1 MKKESRVIH
10 QPSVDLP
17 EGNESLIG
25 PVYRSVKFSFPSIRA
40 AMTPEARHEGFDYSR
55 DANPTTRQLE
65 KLCAELQDR
74 DDAICVSTGMAAIW
88 LALIGNLNAGDR
100 IVFFVESYR
109 PIRTMVRER
118 LPHFGIEHTMLSIHD
133 HDAVAETFARE
144 DTKLLVFE
152 APTNPMLQVPDLD
165 AILELA
171 RANGVTTVL
180 DNTFGGLHNHGDFP
194 VDLFTHSLT
203 KYASGHGDVMG
214 GVVVGDQQRIASLKP
229 WAVNMG
235 ATLDSETAYLI
246 LRGLRTYFL
255 RFERHCASALRIAQ
269 YLQGHPQ
276 VERVFY
282 PGLESDPGHAL
293 ASRQMNGCG
302 GVLSFT
308 LACGREQAWAFVDA
322 LELFATVSSVGS
334 TESLVA
340 PVKLYFG
347 RDLSESEATSAGITE
362 GTVRLSVGLEH
373 TEDLIADLEQAFGD
387 TFG

>member
-17 EGNESLIG
+17 DGNESLIG

-74 DDAICVSTGMAAIW
+74 DGAICVSTGMAAIW
-88 LALIGNLNAGDR
+88 LALLGNLSAGDR
-100 IVFFVESYR
+100 VVFFVESYR

-133 HDAVAETFARE
+133 HEAIAETFARD

-152 APTNPMLQVPDLD
+152 APTNPMLQVPELD
-165 AILELA
+165 TILELA
-171 RANGVTTVL
+171 RANDVTTVL
-180 DNTFGGLHNHGDFP
+180 DNTFGGLHNHGRFP

-214 GVVVGDQQRIASLKP
+214 GIVVGDEQRIAALKP

-235 ATLDSETAYLI
+235 ATLDSDTAYLI

-255 RFERHCASALRIAQ
+255 RFERHCQSALRIAEH
-269 YLQGHPQ
+269 LDGHAH

-282 PGLESDPGHAL
+282 PGLESDAGYAL
-293 ASRQMNGCG
+293 ASRQMSGCG
-302 GVLSFT
+302 GVLSFN
-308 LACGREQAWAFVDA
+308 LACGREQTWTFVDS
-322 LELFATVSSVGS
+322 LEMFATVSSVGS

-347 RDLSESEATSAGITE
+347 RDLSDAEAELAGITD

-373 TEDLIADLEQAFGD
+373 VEDLIADIEQAFAR

>member
-10 QPSVDLP
+10 QPSVNLP
-17 EGNESLIG
+17 EGNEPLIG

-65 KLCAELQDR
+65 TLCAELQDR

-88 LALIGNLNAGDR
+88 LAVLGNLNAGDR
-100 IVFFVESYR
+100 VVFFVECYR

-133 HDAVAETFARE
+133 HDAIAEAFARD

-165 AILELA
+165 VILKLA

-180 DNTFGGLHNHGDFP
+180 DNTFGGLHNHGDSP

-214 GVVVGDQQRIASLKP
+214 GAVIGDKQRIAALKP
-229 WAVNMG
+229 WAINMG
-235 ATLDSETAYLI
+235 ATLDSDTAYMI

-255 RFERHCASALRIAQ
+255 RFERHCEAALRIADF
-269 YLQGHPQ
+269 LQGRPE

-282 PGLESDPGHAL
+282 PGLESDPGHGL
-293 ASRQMNGCG
+293 AARQMNGCG
-302 GVLSFT
+302 GVLSFN
-308 LACGREQAWAFVDA
+308 LGCERERTWAFVDA

-347 RDLSESEATSAGITE
+347 RDLSESEATLAGITD
-362 GTVRLSVGLEH
+362 GTVRLSLGLEH
-373 TEDLIADLEQAFGD
+373 ADDLIADLERAFAK

>member
-40 AMTPEARHEGFDYSR
+40 AMSPEARREGFDYSR

-65 KLCAELQDR
+65 TLCAELQDR
-74 DDAICVSTGMAAIW
+74 DGAICVSTGMAAIW
-88 LALIGNLNAGDR
+88 LALLGNLKAGDR
-100 IVFFVESYR
+100 VVFFVESYR

-118 LPHFGIEHTMLSIHD
+118 LPHFGIAHTMLSVHD
-133 HDAVAETFARE
+133 HAAIAETFARE
-144 DTKLLVFE
+144 DVKLLVFE

-171 RANGVTTVL
+171 RANAVTTVL
-180 DNTFGGLHNHGDFP
+180 DNTFGGLHNHGNYP
-194 VDLFTHSLT
+194 VDLYTHSLT

-214 GVVVGDQQRIASLKP
+214 GVVVGDEQRISALKP

-235 ATLDSETAYLI
+235 ATLDSDTAYLI

-255 RFERHCASALRIAQ
+255 RFERHCESALRIAEF
-269 YLQGHPQ
+269 LQGRPG

-282 PGLESDPGHAL
+282 PALESDPGYAL

-302 GVLSFT
+302 GVLSFN
-308 LACGREQAWAFVDA
+308 LDCDREQTWAFIDA
-322 LELFATVSSVGS
+322 LDLFATVSSVGS

-347 RDLSESEATSAGITE
+347 RDLSESEADLAGITD

-373 TEDLIADLEQAFGD
+373 ADDLIADLEQAFGKVS
-387 TFG
+387 G